1 MNQQLLGFYFL
12 PLGVLLMGAAALW
25 QMYVVMSESYSLNRF
40 KEDKQRLGA
49 AIAMFF
55 SFSLAIYILCPNA
68 RKKGLIFLMLGIVGA
83 TLYILGKM
91 WLPWKNA

>member
-1 MNQQLLGFYFL
+1 MNQQLLGLYFL

-40 KEDKQRLGA
+40 KEDKHRLAA

-55 SFSLAIYILCPNA
+55 SFSFAIYILCPNA
-68 RKKGLIFLMLGIVGA
+68 RKKGLIFFILGVAGA
-83 TLYILGKM
+83 TLYILGKL
-91 WLPWKNA
+91 WLPWKSV